1 VVGTQVIVARRR
13 VQVESDQSVTWSDL
27 ASGRTVGHPGSS
39 ATQEGPWM
47 DVHIDI
53 GLDDTRVTAAWML
66 GSFLVV
72 FLVTR
77 LITRLIRSGRGPFR
91 DTTVGGV
98 HIHHLVH
105 GIVLMLITGAGEFLY
120 EPTGV
125 WQVVLAVGFGAGA
138 ALTLDEFA
146 LWLRLEDVYWTEQG
160 RASVDVVLVV
170 AAVGALLV
178 LGANP
183 FGAASE
189 DNAPT
194 VLALAALTLVFAFV
208 AALKGK
214 PVLAVLGV
222 VVLPFAVVGAVRLA
236 RPGSPWAKRRYRE
249 GSSKDVRSR
258 ARFPEGRRTRWDAV
272 VDAVGGV
279 PRSPSAP

>member
-1 VVGTQVIVARRR
+1 
-13 VQVESDQSVTWSDL
+13 
-27 ASGRTVGHPGSS
+27 
-39 ATQEGPWM
+39 M
-47 DVHIDI
+47 DVNFDF
-53 GLDDTRVTAAWML
+53 GLDDTRITAAWML

-77 LITRLIRSGRGPFR
+77 GITRLIRSGRGPFR
-91 DTTVGGV
+91 DTSIGGV
-98 HIHHLVH
+98 HVHHLVH
-105 GIVLMLITGAGEFLY
+105 GIVLMLIAGGGEFLY
-120 EPTGV
+120 RPDGA
-125 WQVVLAVGFGAGA
+125 WQVVLAVAFGAGA

-146 LWLRLEDVYWTEQG
+146 LWLHLEDVYWGDRG
-160 RASVDVVLVV
+160 RLSVDAVLVV

-194 VLALAALTLVFAFV
+194 VIVAAVLTLAFAAV
-208 AALKGK
+208 AAFKGK
-214 PVLAVLGV
+214 PVFAVLGV
-222 VVLPFAVVGAVRLA
+222 IVVPFAIVGAIRLA
-236 RPGSPWAKRRYRE
+236 KPGSPWAKRRYRE

-272 VDAVGGV
+272 VDRVGGFA
-279 PRSPSAP
+279 S

>member
-1 VVGTQVIVARRR
+1 
-13 VQVESDQSVTWSDL
+13 
-27 ASGRTVGHPGSS
+27 
-39 ATQEGPWM
+39 M
-47 DVHIDI
+47 DVQLEL
-53 GLDDTRVTAAWML
+53 GLDSTRVVAAWML

-77 LITRLIRSGRGPFR
+77 GITRLIRTGRGPFR
-91 DTTVGGV
+91 DTSVGGV

-105 GIVLMLITGAGEFLY
+105 GIVLMLIAGAGEFLY
-120 EPTGV
+120 RPDGV
-125 WQVVLAVGFGAGA
+125 WGIVLAVAFGAGA

-146 LWLRLEDVYWTEQG
+146 LWLRLEDVYWSEKG
-160 RASVDVVLVV
+160 RLSVDVVLVV

-194 VLALAALTLVFAFV
+194 VLVLAALTLVLAV
-208 AALKGK
+208 AAALKGK

-222 VVLPFAVVGAVRLA
+222 IVLPFAVVGAIRLA
-236 RPGSPWAKRRYRE
+236 RPASPWARRRYRA
-249 GSSKDVRSR
+249 GSSKDVRAR
-258 ARFPEGRRTRWDAV
+258 ARYPEGRRTGWDAV
-272 VDAVGGV
+272 VDAVGGFA
-279 PRSPSAP
+279 S

>member
-1 VVGTQVIVARRR
+1 
-13 VQVESDQSVTWSDL
+13 
-27 ASGRTVGHPGSS
+27 
-39 ATQEGPWM
+39 M
-47 DVHIDI
+47 DVQLDL
-53 GLDDTRVTAAWML
+53 GLDDTRLTAAWML

-77 LITRLIRSGRGPFR
+77 GITRLIRSGRGPFR
-91 DTTVGGV
+91 DTAIGGV

-105 GIVLMLITGAGEFLY
+105 GIVLMLISGAGEFLY
-120 EPTGV
+120 RPDGA
-125 WQVVLAVGFGAGA
+125 WQIVLAVAFGAGA

-146 LWLRLEDVYWTEQG
+146 LWLHLEDVYWSDRG
-160 RASVDVVLVV
+160 RLSVDAVLVV
-170 AAVGALLV
+170 AAVGGLLV

-194 VLALAALTLVFAFV
+194 VIGAAVLTLAFAAV
-208 AALKGK
+208 ALSKGK
-214 PVLAVLGV
+214 PGLAVLGV
-222 VVLPFAVVGAVRLA
+222 IVVPFAIVGAIRLA
-236 RPGSPWAKRRYRE
+236 KPSSPWARRRYRE
-249 GSSKDVRSR
+249 GSSKDVRAR

-279 PRSPSAP
+279 PR

>member
-1 VVGTQVIVARRR
+1 
-13 VQVESDQSVTWSDL
+13 
-27 ASGRTVGHPGSS
+27 
-39 ATQEGPWM
+39 M
-47 DVHIDI
+47 DVHIEL
-53 GLDDTRVTAAWML
+53 GLEDTRITAAWML

-77 LITRLIRSGRGPFR
+77 GITRLIRSGRGPFR
-91 DTTVGGV
+91 NTSIGGV

-105 GIVLMLITGAGEFLY
+105 GIVLMLIAGAGEFLY
-120 EPTGV
+120 RPEGA
-125 WQVVLAVGFGAGA
+125 WQIVLAVAFGAGA

-146 LWLRLEDVYWTEQG
+146 LWLHLEDVYWSDRG
-160 RASVDVVLVV
+160 RLSVDAVLVV

-194 VLALAALTLVFAFV
+194 VIGAAVVTLAFAAV
-208 AALKGK
+208 AAFKGK

-222 VVLPFAVVGAVRLA
+222 ILLPFAVVGAIRIA
-236 RPGSPWAKRRYRE
+236 KPGSPWAKRRYRE

-279 PRSPSAP
+279 PSAREH

>member
-1 VVGTQVIVARRR
+1 MDLQLDLLDETRIV
-13 VQVESDQSVTWSDL
+13 
-27 ASGRTVGHPGSS
+27 
-39 ATQEGPWM
+39 
-47 DVHIDI
+47 
-53 GLDDTRVTAAWML
+53 AAWML

-77 LITRLIRSGRGPFR
+77 GITRLIRSGRGPFR
-91 DTTVGGV
+91 DTSIGGV
-98 HIHHLVH
+98 HVHHLVH
-105 GIVLMLITGAGEFLY
+105 GIVLMLVAGAGEFLY
-120 EPTGV
+120 RPDGA
-125 WQVVLAVGFGAGA
+125 WQIVLAVAFGAGA

-146 LWLRLEDVYWTEQG
+146 LWLHLEDVYWTDRG
-160 RASVDVVLVV
+160 RLSVDAVLVV

-194 VLALAALTLVFAFV
+194 VIAAAVITLAFAAV
-208 AALKGK
+208 AAFKGK
-214 PVLAVLGV
+214 PGLAVLGV
-222 VVLPFAVVGAVRLA
+222 IVVPFAIVGAIRLA

-249 GSSKDVRSR
+249 GSSKDVRAR

-279 PRSPSAP
+279 PR

>member
-1 VVGTQVIVARRR
+1 MDATL
-13 VQVESDQSVTWSDL
+13 DL
-27 ASGRTVGHPGSS
+27 
-39 ATQEGPWM
+39 
-47 DVHIDI
+47 
-53 GLDDTRVTAAWML
+53 GLDGTRLIAAWML

-77 LITRLIRSGRGPFR
+77 AIVRLIRSGRGPFR
-91 DTTVGGV
+91 NQSIGGV

-105 GIVLMLITGAGEFLY
+105 GIVLMLVAGAGEFLY
-120 EPTGV
+120 RPEGA
-125 WQVVLAVGFGAGA
+125 WQIVLAVAFGAGA

-146 LWLRLEDVYWTEQG
+146 LWLHLEDVYWSEQG
-160 RASVDVVLVV
+160 RVSVDAVLVV

-194 VLALAALTLVFAFV
+194 VIGLAVLTLALAAV
-208 AALKGK
+208 AAFKGK
-214 PVLAVLGV
+214 PIFAVLGV
-222 VVLPFAVVGAVRLA
+222 VVLPFAIVGAVRLA
-236 RPGSPWAKRRYRE
+236 KPTSPWAVRRYRP
-249 GSSKDVRSR
+249 GSSKDVRAR
-258 ARFPEGRRTRWDAV
+258 GRFPEGRRTRWDMV

-279 PRSPSAP
+279 PR

>member
-1 VVGTQVIVARRR
+1 
-13 VQVESDQSVTWSDL
+13 
-27 ASGRTVGHPGSS
+27 
-39 ATQEGPWM
+39 M
-47 DVHIDI
+47 DVNADF
-53 GLDDTRVTAAWML
+53 GLDAARLTAAWML

-77 LITRLIRSGRGPFR
+77 VIVRLIRSGRGPFR
-91 DTTVGGV
+91 NQSVGGV

-105 GIVLMLITGAGEFLY
+105 GIVLMLIAGAGEFVY
-120 EPTGV
+120 RPEGT
-125 WQVVLAVGFGAGA
+125 WQIVLAVGFGAGA

-146 LWLRLEDVYWTEQG
+146 LWLHLDDVYWSEQG

-178 LGANP
+178 LGVNP

-194 VLALAALTLVFAFV
+194 VIVSAAITLTFAVV
-208 AALKGK
+208 AGLKGK
-214 PVLAVLGV
+214 PVFAVLGLV
-222 VVLPFAVVGAVRLA
+222 LLPFALVGAIRLA
-236 RPGSPWAKRRYRE
+236 KPTSMWAKRRYRP
-249 GSSKDVRSR
+249 GSSKDVRAR
-258 ARFPEGRRTRWDAV
+258 ARFPEGARTRWDAV

-279 PRSPSAP
+279 PR

>member
-1 VVGTQVIVARRR
+1 
-13 VQVESDQSVTWSDL
+13 
-27 ASGRTVGHPGSS
+27 
-39 ATQEGPWM
+39 M
-47 DVHIDI
+47 DVQLDL
-53 GLDDTRVTAAWML
+53 GLDETRIIAAWML

-77 LITRLIRSGRGPFR
+77 AIVRMIRAGRGPFR
-91 DTTVGGV
+91 NQAIGGV

-105 GIVLMLITGAGEFLY
+105 GIVLMLVAGAGEFLY
-120 EPTGV
+120 RPDGA
-125 WQVVLAVGFGAGA
+125 WGIVLAVAFGAGA

-146 LWLRLEDVYWTEQG
+146 LWLHLDDVYWSEKG
-160 RASVDVVLVV
+160 RLSVDAVLVV

-194 VLALAALTLVFAFV
+194 VIAAAAVTLAFAVV
-208 AALKGK
+208 AALKGR
-214 PVLAVLGV
+214 PALAVIGV
-222 VVLPFAVVGAVRLA
+222 VFVPAAVVGAIRLA

-249 GSSKDVRSR
+249 GSSKDVRAR
-258 ARFPEGRRTRWDAV
+258 ARYPEGRRTGWDAV

-279 PRSPSAP
+279 PR

>member
-1 VVGTQVIVARRR
+1 
-13 VQVESDQSVTWSDL
+13 
-27 ASGRTVGHPGSS
+27 
-39 ATQEGPWM
+39 M
-47 DVHIDI
+47 DVHLDF

-77 LITRLIRSGRGPFR
+77 GITRLIRSGRGPFG
-91 DTTVGGV
+91 DTSIGGV

-105 GIVLMLITGAGEFLY
+105 GIVLMLVAGAGEFLY
-120 EPTGV
+120 RPEGA
-125 WQVVLAVGFGAGA
+125 WQIVLAVGFGAGA

-146 LWLRLEDVYWTEQG
+146 LWLRLEDVYWAEQG
-160 RASVDVVLVV
+160 RLSVDVVLVV

-178 LGANP
+178 LGMNP

-194 VLALAALTLVFAFV
+194 VLVLAAVTLAVSV
-208 AALKGK
+208 IAALKGK
-214 PVLAVLGV
+214 PIFAVLGV
-222 VVLPFAVVGAVRLA
+222 ILLPFAVVGAIRLA
-236 RPGSPWAKRRYRE
+236 KPGSPWAKRRYRE
-249 GSSKDVRSR
+249 GSSKDVRAR
-258 ARFPEGRRTRWDAV
+258 ARFPEGRRTHWDAV

-279 PRSPSAP
+279 PR

>member
-1 VVGTQVIVARRR
+1 
-13 VQVESDQSVTWSDL
+13 
-27 ASGRTVGHPGSS
+27 
-39 ATQEGPWM
+39 M
-47 DVHIDI
+47 DVQLDF

-77 LITRLIRSGRGPFR
+77 GITRLIRSGRGPFG
-91 DTTVGGV
+91 DTSIGGV

-105 GIVLMLITGAGEFLY
+105 GIVLMLVAGAGEFLY
-120 EPTGV
+120 RPEGA
-125 WQVVLAVGFGAGA
+125 WQIVLAVGFGAGA

-146 LWLRLEDVYWTEQG
+146 LWLRLEDVYWAEQG
-160 RASVDVVLVV
+160 RLSVDVVLVV

-178 LGANP
+178 LGMNP

-194 VLALAALTLVFAFV
+194 VLVLAAVTLAVSV
-208 AALKGK
+208 IAALKGK
-214 PVLAVLGV
+214 PIFAVLGV
-222 VVLPFAVVGAVRLA
+222 ILLPFAVVGAIRLA
-236 RPGSPWAKRRYRE
+236 KPGSPWAKRRYRE
-249 GSSKDVRSR
+249 GSSKDVRAR
-258 ARFPEGRRTRWDAV
+258 ARFPEGRRTHWDAV

-279 PRSPSAP
+279 PR

>member
-1 VVGTQVIVARRR
+1 
-13 VQVESDQSVTWSDL
+13 
-27 ASGRTVGHPGSS
+27 
-39 ATQEGPWM
+39 M
-47 DVHIDI
+47 DVHLDL

-77 LITRLIRSGRGPFR
+77 VITRLIKAGHGPFR
-91 DTTVGGV
+91 DTKVGGV
-98 HIHHLVH
+98 HVHHLVH
-105 GIVLMLITGAGEFLY
+105 GIVLMLIAGGGEFLY
-120 EPTGV
+120 EPGGV
-125 WQVVLAVGFGAGA
+125 WRVVLAVGFGAGA

-160 RASVDVVLVV
+160 RLSVDVVLVV

-183 FGAASE
+183 LGAASE

-194 VLALAALTLVFAFV
+194 VLVLAALTLAFAV
-208 AALKGK
+208 TSALKGK

-222 VVLPFAVVGAVRLA
+222 VLLPFAVVGAIRLGK
-236 RPGSPWAKRRYRE
+236 PGSPWAKRRYRE
-249 GSSKDVRSR
+249 GSSKDVRAR

-272 VDAVGGV
+272 VDAVAGV
-279 PRSPSAP
+279 PR

>member
-1 VVGTQVIVARRR
+1 
-13 VQVESDQSVTWSDL
+13 
-27 ASGRTVGHPGSS
+27 
-39 ATQEGPWM
+39 M
-47 DVHIDI
+47 DVQLDF
-53 GLDDTRVTAAWML
+53 GLDDTRLTAAWML

-77 LITRLIRSGRGPFR
+77 GITRLIRSGRGPFR
-91 DTTVGGV
+91 DTAIGGV

-105 GIVLMLITGAGEFLY
+105 GIVLMLISGAGEFLY
-120 EPTGV
+120 RPDGA
-125 WQVVLAVGFGAGA
+125 WQIVLAVAFGAGA

-146 LWLRLEDVYWTEQG
+146 LWLHLEDVYWSDRG
-160 RASVDVVLVV
+160 RLSVDAVLVV
-170 AAVGALLV
+170 AAVGGLLV

-194 VLALAALTLVFAFV
+194 VIGAAVLTLAFAAV
-208 AALKGK
+208 ALSKGK
-214 PVLAVLGV
+214 PGLAVLGV
-222 VVLPFAVVGAVRLA
+222 IVVPFAIVGAIRLA
-236 RPGSPWAKRRYRE
+236 KPSSPWARRRYRE
-249 GSSKDVRSR
+249 GSSKDVRAR

-279 PRSPSAP
+279 PR

>member
-1 VVGTQVIVARRR
+1 
-13 VQVESDQSVTWSDL
+13 
-27 ASGRTVGHPGSS
+27 
-39 ATQEGPWM
+39 M
-47 DVHIDI
+47 DVNIEF
-53 GLDDTRVTAAWML
+53 GVDDTRLTAAWML

-77 LITRLIRSGRGPFR
+77 GITRLIRAGHGPFR
-91 DTTVGGV
+91 DTKVGGV
-98 HIHHLVH
+98 HVHHLVH
-105 GIVLMLITGAGEFLY
+105 GIVLMLLAGFGEFLY
-120 EPTGV
+120 RPEGV
-125 WQVVLAVGFGAGA
+125 WQIVLAVGFGAGA

-146 LWLRLEDVYWTEQG
+146 LWLRLEDVYWTEKG

-170 AAVGALLV
+170 AAVGGLLV
-178 LGANP
+178 LGLNP
-183 FGAASE
+183 FGAAGE
-189 DNAPT
+189 DDAPT
-194 VLALAALTLVFAFV
+194 VLGLAAVTVAFAVV
-208 AALKGK
+208 AAIKGK
-214 PVLAVLGV
+214 PILAVLGV

-279 PRSPSAP
+279 PRGASGS